1 MEKVCIKCKKK
12 QNIEQFNKRK
22 DSLDGYRNECKT
34 CKKESHKEY
43 HILNREKYNEKCR
56 QYDASHKKEKRDYN
70 QNYYS
75 KNRKKI
81 IKQNDAYKQNKR
93 DTDLLYRLADNQR
106 TRLYIAIKNN
116 QKQGSAIRDLGC
128 SIPELKEHIEKQW
141 QEGMSWDNWT
151 LDGWHIDH
159 IKPLASFDL
168 TDLTQFKAAVH
179 YTNLQPMWAENNLSK
194 GAKVYDIPRNI

>member
-1 MEKVCIKCKKK
+1 MEKICTKC
-12 QNIEQFNKRK
+12 NNRMDINNFNRRK
-22 DSLDGYRNECKT
+22 DSPDGYRNECRE
-34 CKKESHKEY
+34 CNKKKHKEY
-43 HILNREKYNEKCR
+43 HLLNKEKYNAKCKE
-56 QYDASHKKEKRDYN
+56 YDATHREEKYKYN
-70 QNYYS
+70 QEYYA
-75 KNRKKI
+75 KNKVKI
-81 IKQNDAYKQNKR
+81 IKQNDTYKQNRR

-106 TRLYIAIKNN
+106 TRLYIALKKN
-116 QKQGSAIRDLGC
+116 QKRGSAIRDLGC

-179 YTNLQPMWAENNLSK
+179 YTNLQPLWAEANLSK
-194 GAKVYDIPRNI
+194 GKK